1 MDISSDDDSENPQK
15 RTRIRSQSE
24 ASSDEAVHP
33 NRYPKCVVHI

>member
-1 MDISSDDDSENPQK
+1 MDVSSDDDSEK

-33 NRYPKCVVHI
+33 NRYAFPDLHYC